1 MNDLQEKLALAQL
14 ENMKLREAL
23 NAMRDAFDVGGDVT
37 SEENNA
43 LHKADKAL
51 SNPTTHAELDAYVD
65 AKFGEPVA
73 IASQHYEYSGKGYG
87 SVATDQLDITLTA
100 YGAKTVRIGS
110 KLYTAPPQPQT
121 VKDALEEAA
130 RICDECGYG
139 WAGVAAER
147 IRALIE
153 KE

>member
-1 MNDLQEKLALAQL
+1 MSDLINRKALW
-14 ENMKLREAL
+14 EAL
-23 NAMRDAFDVGGDVT
+23 KNNGTFLMRDGTTESDFIYYSDALELVA
-37 SEENNA
+37 NA
-43 LHKADKAL
+43 PAVEQDK
-51 SNPTTHAELDAYVD
+51 
-65 AKFGEPVA
+65 PVA

-139 WAGVAAER
+139 WAGVY
-147 IRALIE
+147 
-153 KE
+153 